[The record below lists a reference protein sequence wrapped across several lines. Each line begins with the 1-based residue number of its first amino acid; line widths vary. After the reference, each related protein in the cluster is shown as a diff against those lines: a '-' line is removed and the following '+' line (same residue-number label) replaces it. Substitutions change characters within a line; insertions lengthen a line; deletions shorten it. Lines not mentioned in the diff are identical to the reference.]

1 MDSAGIFCSI
11 LGLEE
16 PLRAAPFLQTS
27 ALRFF
32 RRVCSPPHEAA
43 AATAAAIA
51 IAIAIGLGRR
61 GMICRSPLVE
71 KPNNDFEQPVQMI
84 DLPPP
89 PPPPLP
95 LPPFL
100 TVKALIY
107 GVRADDGGP
116 RYPV

>member
-1 MDSAGIFCSI
+1 MDSAGISCSI

-27 ALRFF
+27 ALRFS
-32 RRVCSPPHEAA
+32 RRVRSPPREAA

-51 IAIAIGLGRR
+51 IGLGRR
-61 GMICRSPLVE
+61 GIICCSPPVE

-89 PPPPLP
+89 PPPLP

-107 GVRADDGGP
+107 GDGADGDGP